1 MSRSAP
7 APVSPARPNL
17 SPGQDCSLLGTPRA
31 LTLFPFSSLF
41 LKLCKQIHR
50 SVDGIKDG
58 PPWSAYMKH
67 VQGRRRNPSILEPCA
82 ARFTAR
88 HPDDAEIEQDQ
99 KIIET

>member
-1 MSRSAP
+1 
-7 APVSPARPNL
+7 
-17 SPGQDCSLLGTPRA
+17 
-31 LTLFPFSSLF
+31 
-41 LKLCKQIHR
+41 
-50 SVDGIKDG
+50 
-58 PPWSAYMKH
+58 MKH